1 MPWILID
8 EAHNFIP
15 SEGSS
20 PSMETISK
28 IAKEG
33 RQPGISLVLAT
44 QRPEKLH
51 QDVLAQTDLLLSHR
65 LTAKNDIESLKSI
78 MQTYLLFDINKY
90 INELPKLK
98 GSGII
103 LDDSSE
109 RIYKMRIRPRQSWHA
124 GASPVAL

>member
-1 MPWILID
+1 
-8 EAHNFIP
+8 
-15 SEGSS
+15 
-20 PSMETISK
+20 METISK

-78 MQTYLLFDINKY
+78 MQSYMLFDINKY

-103 LDDSSE
+103 LDDNSE